1 MKVSLLIKTIGFYSA
16 IACVFLGSCTK
27 GKTDY
32 EAERG
37 GVVDEVVEFKE
48 VTSAVT
54 AGYTISIEALNGT
67 FYRSYNDIRVKIKD
81 TQTNTPVEVSALT
94 FLPIKTAVTGE
105 KSSCPHQ
112 YDFGYNA
119 EDKYFFGYTV
129 FTSESGT
136 EGSWTLDISFTVG
149 NQTVSLIKEVSVRQ
163 QTNKNLNMTAF
174 TGKDDQQYII
184 ALVSP
189 QKPNVAENKLVA
201 GIYKLNKPLDSSSKS
216 IADQLKFSYSQA
228 DRYTLKL
235 DPRMPEPSMGNHS
248 SPNNKDLIQD
258 RDGLYHGV
266 VNYTMTGNWTL
277 NFILLDP
284 DGKVVRGTEVPKDF
298 TPGVEGRKS
307 ELHLDILF

>member
-54 AGYTISIEALNGT
+54 AGCTISIEALNGT
-67 FYRSYNDIRVKIKD
+67 FYRGYNDIRVRIKD
-81 TQTNTPVEVSALT
+81 TQTNTPAEVSSVT
-94 FLPIKTAVTGE
+94 FLPIQTAVSGE
-105 KSSCPHQ
+105 KRSCPNQ

-119 EDKYFFGYTV
+119 ENKYFFGYTV

-228 DRYTLKL
+228 DLYTLKL